1 MEYDVDQKDPQNDAN
16 CSRKDAGS
24 TPDNNTEE
32 NLQIAT
38 ELATPAT
45 PATPGQNY
53 EALYNETKN
62 RFLEYT
68 LNAERRFTKLKGQY
82 DQLLIKIDNCSNE
95 TSDQEKNL
103 AAEVAALKKEND
115 ELKIRISEDR
125 ILSKNKM
132 RCKPGQCRD
141 DGDDKKLLCDKC
153 KKLFHYSCTELPLY
167 QLTHLMTKGYR
178 KYLCHQ
184 CTVIPEYLREGLESQ
199 QEYVESP
206 DPEVIQK
213 LLSNQENKEKELSGR
228 IKELEEQLR
237 VEKSNPNSED
247 KFRDEILTLESRLR
261 TQGLLLQKERTMR
274 KTLEDGKQ
282 QLQGDGATH
291 QKKVA
296 DMQVLLDKK
305 TEEAVKL
312 EGENKSLRIKVQ
324 SGTGADMETLLN
336 KRLEKIENSI
346 DLIISKKLNENM
358 RGVTE
363 IGEKIDDAITAN
375 KKSFAQAIEGN
386 VTDSLTTA
394 FRNRKNQEIVNEAER
409 EKRSAN
415 LIIYGV
421 TEPSAEDQKEHDQSF
436 VTSLLEKIGVAQRPK
451 QILRLGQ
458 RDDNKTRPVK
468 LVMENETEKDTIM
481 ARLSNLKNAE
491 DTFRKVSIREDYTRE
506 ERELVREW
514 VKKAAEKN
522 DAENTKEWKVRGT
535 PKTGLRLV
543 RIPKRQ

>member
-1 MEYDVDQKDPQNDAN
+1 
-16 CSRKDAGS
+16 
-24 TPDNNTEE
+24 
-32 NLQIAT
+32 
-38 ELATPAT
+38 
-45 PATPGQNY
+45 
-53 EALYNETKN
+53 
-62 RFLEYT
+62 
-68 LNAERRFTKLKGQY
+68 
-82 DQLLIKIDNCSNE
+82 
-95 TSDQEKNL
+95 
-103 AAEVAALKKEND
+103 
-115 ELKIRISEDR
+115 
-125 ILSKNKM
+125 
-132 RCKPGQCRD
+132 
-141 DGDDKKLLCDKC
+141 
-153 KKLFHYSCTELPLY
+153 
-167 QLTHLMTKGYR
+167 
-178 KYLCHQ
+178 
-184 CTVIPEYLREGLESQ
+184 
-199 QEYVESP
+199 
-206 DPEVIQK
+206 
-213 LLSNQENKEKELSGR
+213 
-228 IKELEEQLR
+228 
-237 VEKSNPNSED
+237 
-247 KFRDEILTLESRLR
+247 
-261 TQGLLLQKERTMR
+261 
-274 KTLEDGKQ
+274 
-282 QLQGDGATH
+282 
-291 QKKVA
+291 
-296 DMQVLLDKK
+296 
-305 TEEAVKL
+305 
-312 EGENKSLRIKVQ
+312 
-324 SGTGADMETLLN
+324 METLLN

-436 VTSLLEKIGVAQRPK
+436 VASLLEKIGVAQRPK